1 MKKRNKKLLSTIML
15 ASVMLSYS
23 TTNVVKA
30 EESDDAINPKQ
41 ASYGYYI
48 DVYRNNSSDNM
59 TPEINPAIGVL
70 SQFLNYWKPGTE
82 WNNGTILNSGVH
94 NKNIELSKNIADSR
108 TKEAEDKAYLDDRRN
123 QSYSTITGL
132 GAYSDEFKNGTNAG
146 TTISD
151 EVPAD
156 ANAILYND
164 EGNSNGEWADVDT
177 EYGGIVQ
184 LVNTIRGDSASTSS
198 AKKYYKYM
206 RPFRW
211 ENGSSVQDSLTP
223 AIKSDPNNDG
233 GFPSGHTNAAY
244 LSSYAMA
251 YAVPER
257 YQEMLTRA
265 SELGNNR
272 IVAGMHSCLDVMGG
286 RIMSTAI
293 AAAVLNN
300 PENVEIKEKAIS
312 DGQKLM
318 SVDASG
324 YDEYGDYQSNKE
336 KYIERLTYG
345 FEPIGDT
352 TKPMIVPKGAEVL
365 IESRF
370 PYLDNIQRRYVLYT
384 TGLPSGYP
392 LLDDAE
398 GWGRLNLFEA
408 ADGYGAFTTDV
419 TVNMDKEKGGFNATD
434 NWKNDISGEGSLTK
448 EGSGELILSGDNTY
462 SGGTTINGGS
472 IVMESSEALGNGDVT
487 NNSTLSE
494 EYNGKIEVA
503 GNYKQ
508 GDNSVLELNIS
519 SKDDILKILGQADFK
534 GELVLN
540 FNDGYVPTEDMLIID
555 SSNYGNSKFSKVTIN
570 GLDKNSKAKVVY
582 GKEGLVLTDKDSI
595 VDTNNNSNNVI
606 VDDGNDTNNTNNKDT
621 DTNTNKS
628 GNKYSATPAKTGDV
642 SGSIIYTIAGIAL
655 VLYIINGKLR
665 IRKVYR

>member
-1 MKKRNKKLLSTIML
+1 MKKRNKKLLSIIMS
-15 ASVMLSYS
+15 ASVMLSYF
-23 TTNVVKA
+23 TTNIVKA
-30 EESDDAINPKQ
+30 EESDDAINTKQ
-41 ASYGYYI
+41 AGYGYYV

-94 NKNIELSKNIADSR
+94 NKNIELSKKIADSR
-108 TKEAEDKAYLDDRRN
+108 TKEAEDKAYLDDRMN

-132 GAYSDEFKNGTNAG
+132 GPYSDRFKKGTNAG
-146 TTISD
+146 TTIAD
-151 EVPAD
+151 VVPSD
-156 ANAILYND
+156 ANVTLYND
-164 EGNSNGEWADVDT
+164 EGNSNGQWADVNT
-177 EYGGIVQ
+177 EYGNIVQ

-211 ENGSSVQDSLTP
+211 ENGSRVQDSLTP
-223 AIKSDPNNDG
+223 AIKSDPSNDG
-233 GFPSGHTNAAY
+233 GFPSGHTNASYLAAY
-244 LSSYAMA
+244 GMA

-286 RIMSTAI
+286 RVMSTAI

-300 PENVEIKEKAIS
+300 PENVELKEKARS

-318 SVDASG
+318 SADASG

-419 TVNMDKEKGGFNATD
+419 TVNMEKEKGGFNAID

-472 IVMESSEALGNGDVT
+472 VVMESSEALGNGDVT

-540 FNDGYVPTEDMLIID
+540 FNDGYVPTEDMLVID
-555 SSNYGNSKFSKVTIN
+555 NSNYGGSKFSKVTIN

-582 GKEGLVLTDKDSI
+582 DKEGLVLTDKDSI
-595 VDTNNNSNNVI
+595 ADKNNNSNNAV
-606 VDDGNDTNNTNNKDT
+606 VDDGKDRNITNNKDT
-621 DTNTNKS
+621 DTNTNES
-628 GNKYSATPAKTGDV
+628 GNKYSETPAKTGDA
-642 SGSIIYTIAGIAL
+642 SRRIICTIAGIAL

-665 IRKVYR
+665 IRKV